1 MRNTSG
7 MYLLRGIRQGNQILK
22 VYKQNRPVYARRFF
36 YNLLFFQWKKDSRRK
51 SEKGKQIR
59 EHPDIK
65 RRSQGHLRGAGGAAL
80 LARG

>member
-7 MYLLRGIRQGNQILK
+7 MYLLCGIRQGNQILK

-51 SEKGKQIR
+51 SEKGK
-59 EHPDIK
+59 
-65 RRSQGHLRGAGGAAL
+65 
-80 LARG
+80 